1 MVPTSLSLSLF
12 FSLSLFIFFSSEQTG
27 SGSYDTVRPLAYQD
41 ANVFLLCFNI
51 GDPESLD
58 VAINKVCVSRN
69 RLISD
74 TAFVGNGYKW
84 MK

>member
-1 MVPTSLSLSLF
+1 MQNKEFKSFL
-12 FSLSLFIFFSSEQTG
+12 FSLSPSPFHESTG

-58 VAINKVCVSRN
+58 VAVNKVRVIV
-69 RLISD
+69 L
-74 TAFVGNGYKW
+74 A
-84 MK
+84 